1 MWGKLLGT
9 CFGFMFGRW
18 LGALIGFW
26 LGHLFDKSLKQDF
39 DKAGGFQGFFD
50 KNELDK
56 RQALFFS
63 SCFSVMGH
71 IAKSNGRVS
80 EIHIQAATVF
90 MDEMKL
96 NRDERQEAK
105 MALDKNCRMH
115 VEGFDRKHGNA
126 VEDHVGSY

>member
-18 LGALIGFW
+18 LGAALGFW

-50 KNELDK
+50 KGELDQ

-63 SCFSVMGH
+63 LFCSDGAYCQ
-71 IAKSNGRVS
+71 I
-80 EIHIQAATVF
+80 EWP
-90 MDEMKL
+90 
-96 NRDERQEAK
+96 RQ
-105 MALDKNCRMH
+105 
-115 VEGFDRKHGNA
+115 
-126 VEDHVGSY
+126 